1 MLAAPGVVMTLM
13 QACLGLPDAAG
24 PRRSG
29 GALGA
34 PRGDSTRP
42 IVPGQRVI
50 LQVRS

>member
-1 MLAAPGVVMTLM
+1 MVMTLM
-13 QACLGLPDAAG
+13 QACLGLPEAAA
-24 PRRSG
+24 PQRSG

-50 LQVRS
+50 FPVRS